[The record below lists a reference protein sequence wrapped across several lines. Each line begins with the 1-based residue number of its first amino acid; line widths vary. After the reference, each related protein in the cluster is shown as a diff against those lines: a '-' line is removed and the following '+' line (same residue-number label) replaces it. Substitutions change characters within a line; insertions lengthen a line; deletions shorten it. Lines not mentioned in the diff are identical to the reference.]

1 MFGLWTG
8 GLMSKVMRPS
18 MRRAVQKRGSAG
30 GGAESS
36 AMTLGITISSKISS
50 ISLCRPDYCC
60 AALSR

>member
-36 AMTLGITISSKISS
+36 AMTPGITISSKIS
-50 ISLCRPDYCC
+50 C
-60 AALSR
+60 